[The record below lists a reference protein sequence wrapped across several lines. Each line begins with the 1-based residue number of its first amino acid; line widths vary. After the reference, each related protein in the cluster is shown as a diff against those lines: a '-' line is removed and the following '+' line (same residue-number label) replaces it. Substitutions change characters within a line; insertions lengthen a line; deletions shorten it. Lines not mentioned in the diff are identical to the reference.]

1 MKPKRVMIVV
11 ILIVVVSLLIAIL
24 RLMFLPNLSE
34 TIWSV
39 ILSLA
44 VTCGVLYYALGRR
57 R

>member
-1 MKPKRVMIVV
+1 MKPKRLFVHV
-11 ILIVVVSLLIAIL
+11 ILLVIVSLLIAIL
-24 RLMFLPNLSE
+24 RVIFLPNLSE

-44 VTCGVLYYALGRR
+44 VTVGVLYYALGRR